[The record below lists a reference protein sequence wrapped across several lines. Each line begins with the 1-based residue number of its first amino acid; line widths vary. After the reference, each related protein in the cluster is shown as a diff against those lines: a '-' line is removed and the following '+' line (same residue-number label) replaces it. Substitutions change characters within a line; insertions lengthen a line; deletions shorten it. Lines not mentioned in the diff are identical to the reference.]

1 MDSHIIEPQEYN
13 DRYSGNI
20 YFFFLNK
27 GEHLI
32 MSEILAY
39 QHKIA
44 QLWNTVNHPK
54 TEPCGLLKDIP
65 NPQLV
70 LAPAPIS
77 NDDLFFVSKDTQ

>member
-1 MDSHIIEPQEYN
+1 
-13 DRYSGNI
+13 
-20 YFFFLNK
+20 
-27 GEHLI
+27 
-32 MSEILAY
+32 MSDILAY

-77 NDDLFFVSKDTQ
+77 NDDLFFVSDLYTIIFTIKKKLENLNYHSIYR